1 MIVIGVIPKV
11 GAIVAAIPPPV
22 LGGAGFALFGT
33 VAVVGVQT
41 LRRVDFHEES
51 NVIILAISLGF
62 AIAPTVY
69 PTIVS
74 GFSQAV
80 QTVLSSGITLGSL
93 SAILLNIVFNV
104 WGGKGGL
111 VRAVL
116 PVPRRPET
124 LTIDQVNAMSREQFV
139 REFGGLFQGP
149 PWVAEQAYEARPF
162 ADLYDLRK
170 AFDTVLFDAPEEQQ
184 LALIRSYPDL
194 GRVAQRQAEDSVF
207 PSLSVM
213 DQAAAGLD
221 RLSRDEHQTFDELTT
236 AYRERFGF
244 PLVIAVRENTKES
257 ILRQGNSRLNN
268 APVVEQATALVEIAK
283 IANLRLLDRVEE
295 STPEPVEA

>member
-1 MIVIGVIPKV
+1 
-11 GAIVAAIPPPV
+11 
-22 LGGAGFALFGT
+22 
-33 VAVVGVQT
+33 
-41 LRRVDFHEES
+41 
-51 NVIILAISLGF
+51 
-62 AIAPTVY
+62 
-69 PTIVS
+69 
-74 GFSQAV
+74 
-80 QTVLSSGITLGSL
+80 
-93 SAILLNIVFNV
+93 
-104 WGGKGGL
+104 
-111 VRAVL
+111 
-116 PVPRRPET
+116 
-124 LTIDQVNAMSREQFV
+124 MSREQFV

-149 PWVAEQAYEARPF
+149 PWVAEQAYQARPF
-162 ADLYDLRK
+162 TDLYDLRK
-170 AFDTVLFDAPEEQQ
+170 AFDTVLFEAPDERQ

-257 ILRQGNSRLNN
+257 ILRQGNSRMNN

-295 STPEPVEA
+295 STPEPVDA

>member
-1 MIVIGVIPKV
+1 
-11 GAIVAAIPPPV
+11 
-22 LGGAGFALFGT
+22 
-33 VAVVGVQT
+33 
-41 LRRVDFHEES
+41 
-51 NVIILAISLGF
+51 
-62 AIAPTVY
+62 
-69 PTIVS
+69 
-74 GFSQAV
+74 
-80 QTVLSSGITLGSL
+80 
-93 SAILLNIVFNV
+93 
-104 WGGKGGL
+104 
-111 VRAVL
+111 
-116 PVPRRPET
+116 
-124 LTIDQVNAMSREQFV
+124 MSREQFV